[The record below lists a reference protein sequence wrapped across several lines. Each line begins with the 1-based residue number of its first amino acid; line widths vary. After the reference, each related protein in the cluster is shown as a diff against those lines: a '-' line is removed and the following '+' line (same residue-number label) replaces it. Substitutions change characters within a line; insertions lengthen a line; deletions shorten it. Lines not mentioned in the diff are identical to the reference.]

1 MCGLAGYY
9 LWETTREKPPLPQ
22 ACSLL
27 AHRGPDAQ
35 GTWIAPNGR
44 VGLSHTRLS
53 ILDLSEAAHQPFHL
67 DSLHL
72 VYNGEIY
79 NFQTLAKENRYP
91 LHTRSDTE
99 VILWAYRQYGEDLP
113 KHLRGMFAFALY
125 DETSEKC
132 LLVRDPSG
140 IKPLYV
146 AQRPEGVY
154 FASEL
159 KVLQAWLP
167 DLVPEPL
174 AIVLYLH
181 LGFIPAPLSPYKSVY
196 KVRPGEIWTITPK
209 GLVKRLYYDRTHL
222 WQKEPLTLSWEE
234 AQQAVKETLR
244 QAVRSHLVSDVP
256 VGLFL
261 SGGTDSSLVAAFAK
275 EAGQDIQAFAIGF
288 AEEKYNELPYAEGVS
303 QALDIPL
310 EKAVLSVEEALPL
323 LMEMPRWYDEPFGD
337 YSAVPTYLVS
347 QLAASRVK
355 VVLAGDGGDELFG
368 GYRRYELARRLQPLY
383 PFVPPG
389 IAHLVPYL
397 PGRKAKRLLQLL
409 RKPAL
414 TFQSHLFSQEQ
425 EAFSWGEVEAMG
437 LTHRPEVKWLFQRD
451 RLPADAF
458 LAQAAWEFLYYL
470 PEDLLMKVD
479 RASMQHSLEVRVPLL
494 DRGVVELAWRLPVHY
509 KYPTGSA
516 IPQYKPLLRAILR
529 EFLPASLVERPKWG
543 FALPLRVWM
552 RKGPLRDWIHTMTDS
567 KLLENEWGLS
577 PTLIRNLWRQYDR
590 GREELGTRLWLLSQL
605 GAFTLERRRNRLR
618 EPQGLYPR

>member
-9 LWETTREKPPLPQ
+9 LWEATEERPPLPA

-35 GTWIAPNGR
+35 GTWIAQSGR
-44 VGLSHTRLS
+44 VGLAHTRLS

-67 DSLHL
+67 NSLHL

-79 NFQTLAKENRYP
+79 NFQTLAKQNHYP

-99 VILWAYRQYGEDLP
+99 VILQAYRQYGEDLP

-125 DETSEKC
+125 DEESEKC
-132 LLVRDPSG
+132 LLVRDPYG

-146 AQRPEGVY
+146 AQRPKGVY

-159 KVLQAWLP
+159 KVLQTWLP
-167 DLVPEPL
+167 DLIPEPL
-174 AIVLYLH
+174 AIALYLH
-181 LGFIPAPLSPYKSVY
+181 LGFIPAPLSPYKDIY
-196 KVRPGEIWTITPK
+196 KVRPGEMWTLTPK
-209 GLVKRLYYDRTHL
+209 GLIKRLYYDRTRL
-222 WQKEPLTLSWEE
+222 WQKESLPISREE
-234 AQQAVKETLR
+234 ALRTVKENLR

-303 QALDIPL
+303 QALNIPL

-323 LMEMPRWYDEPFGD
+323 LMEMPHWYDEPFGD

-347 QLAASRVK
+347 RLAASRVK

-383 PFVPPG
+383 PLAPPG
-389 IAHLVPYL
+389 TAHLVPYL
-397 PGRKAKRLLQLL
+397 PTRRARRLLHLL
-409 RKPAL
+409 KKPAL

-437 LTHRPEVKWLFQRD
+437 LSHRREVEWLFQRD
-451 RLPADAF
+451 HLPPNAF

-494 DRGVVELAWRLPVHY
+494 DRDMVELSWQLPGGH
-509 KYPTGSA
+509 KYPTSSA
-516 IPQYKPLLRAILR
+516 VPQYKPLLRAILR

-543 FALPLRVWM
+543 FALPLRLWM
-552 RKGPLRDWIHTMTDS
+552 RQGPLREWMHAMTDS
-567 KLLENEWGLS
+567 KLLESEWGIP
-577 PTLIRNLWRQYDR
+577 PTLIEKRWRQYDR
-590 GREELGTRLWLLSQL
+590 GQEELGMRLWLLSQL
-605 GAFTLERRRNRLR
+605 GAFTLESRLSRLR
-618 EPQGLYPR
+618 KPQSLYTR

>member
-9 LWETTREKPPLPQ
+9 LWETTREAASLQ
-22 ACSLL
+22 ACS
-27 AHRGPDAQ
+27 ATRHRGPDAQ
-35 GTWIAPNGR
+35 GTWIAPYNGR

-261 SGGTDSSLVAAFAK
+261 SGGTDSSCSWPPSPK
-275 EAGQDIQAFAIGF
+275 KRRQDIQAFAIGF
-288 AEEKYNELPYAEGVS
+288 AEEKYNELPYAEG
-303 QALDIPL
+303 
-310 EKAVLSVEEALPL
+310 
-323 LMEMPRWYDEPFGD
+323 
-337 YSAVPTYLVS
+337 
-347 QLAASRVK
+347 AAK
-355 VVLAGDGGDELFG
+355 L
-368 GYRRYELARRLQPLY
+368 
-383 PFVPPG
+383 
-389 IAHLVPYL
+389 
-397 PGRKAKRLLQLL
+397 
-409 RKPAL
+409 
-414 TFQSHLFSQEQ
+414 
-425 EAFSWGEVEAMG
+425 
-437 LTHRPEVKWLFQRD
+437 
-451 RLPADAF
+451 
-458 LAQAAWEFLYYL
+458 
-470 PEDLLMKVD
+470 
-479 RASMQHSLEVRVPLL
+479 
-494 DRGVVELAWRLPVHY
+494 
-509 KYPTGSA
+509 
-516 IPQYKPLLRAILR
+516 
-529 EFLPASLVERPKWG
+529 
-543 FALPLRVWM
+543 
-552 RKGPLRDWIHTMTDS
+552 WI
-567 KLLENEWGLS
+567 S
-577 PTLIRNLWRQYDR
+577 P
-590 GREELGTRLWLLSQL
+590 
-605 GAFTLERRRNRLR
+605 
-618 EPQGLYPR
+618 

>member
-9 LWETTREKPPLPQ
+9 LWEATEERPPLPA

-35 GTWIAPNGR
+35 GTWIAQSGR
-44 VGLSHTRLS
+44 VGLAHTRLS

-67 DSLHL
+67 NSLHL

-79 NFQTLAKENRYP
+79 NFQTLAKQNHYP

-99 VILWAYRQYGEDLP
+99 VILQAYRQYGEDLP

-125 DETSEKC
+125 DEESEKC
-132 LLVRDPSG
+132 LLVRDPYG

-146 AQRPEGVY
+146 AQRPKGVY

-159 KVLQAWLP
+159 KVLQTWLP
-167 DLVPEPL
+167 DLIPEPL
-174 AIVLYLH
+174 AIALYLH
-181 LGFIPAPLSPYKSVY
+181 LGFIPAPLSPYKDIY
-196 KVRPGEIWTITPK
+196 KVRPGEMWTLTPK
-209 GLVKRLYYDRTHL
+209 GLIKRLYYDRTRL
-222 WQKEPLTLSWEE
+222 WQKESLPISREE
-234 AQQAVKETLR
+234 ALRTVKENLR

-275 EAGQDIQAFAIGF
+275 EAGQGIQAFAIGF

-303 QALDIPL
+303 QALNIPL
-310 EKAVLSVEEALPL
+310 EKAVLSVKEALPL
-323 LMEMPRWYDEPFGD
+323 LMEMPHWYDEPFGD

-347 QLAASRVK
+347 RLAASRVK

-383 PFVPPG
+383 PLAPPG
-389 IAHLVPYL
+389 TAHLVPYL
-397 PGRKAKRLLQLL
+397 PTRRARRLLHLL
-409 RKPAL
+409 KKPAL

-437 LTHRPEVKWLFQRD
+437 LSHRKEVEWLFQRD
-451 RLPADAF
+451 HLPPNAF

-494 DRGVVELAWRLPVHY
+494 DRDMVELSWQLPGGH
-509 KYPTGSA
+509 KYPTSSA
-516 IPQYKPLLRAILR
+516 VPQYKPLLRAILR

-543 FALPLRVWM
+543 FALPLRLWM
-552 RKGPLRDWIHTMTDS
+552 RQGPLREWMHAMTDS
-567 KLLENEWGLS
+567 KLLESEWGIP
-577 PTLIRNLWRQYDR
+577 PTLIEKRWRQYDR
-590 GREELGTRLWLLSQL
+590 GQEELGMRLWLLSQL
-605 GAFTLERRRNRLR
+605 GAFTLESRLSRLR
-618 EPQGLYPR
+618 KPQSLYTR

>member
-9 LWETTREKPPLPQ
+9 LWEAAAEKPPLPE
-22 ACSLL
+22 ACSLQ

-67 DSLHL
+67 HSLHL

-125 DETSEKC
+125 DEESEKC

-167 DLVPEPL
+167 DLIPEPL
-174 AIVLYLH
+174 AIALYLH
-181 LGFIPAPLSPYKSVY
+181 LGFIPAPLSPYKGVY
-196 KVRPGEIWTITPK
+196 KVRPSEIWTLSPK
-209 GLVKRLYYDRTHL
+209 GLIKRLYYNRTHL
-222 WQKEPLTLSWEE
+222 WQKDPLQLSWEE
-234 AQQAVKETLR
+234 ARNAVKEKLR
-244 QAVRSHLVSDVP
+244 AAVRSHLVSDVP
-256 VGLFL
+256 IGLFL

-275 EAGQDIQAFAIGF
+275 EAGQDVQAFAIGF

-303 QALDIPL
+303 QALNIPL

-347 QLAASRVK
+347 RLAASRVK

-368 GYRRYELARRLQPLY
+368 GYRRYELARQLQPLY
-383 PFVPPG
+383 PLVPPG
-389 IAHLVPYL
+389 IHNLASYL
-397 PGRKAKRLLQLL
+397 PARKARRLLHLL

-425 EAFSWGEVEAMG
+425 EAFGWGEVEAMG
-437 LTHRPEVKWLFQRD
+437 LSHRREVAWLFQRD
-451 RLPADAF
+451 PLPTNAF

-494 DRGVVELAWRLPVHY
+494 DQDVVELSWQLPRAH
-509 KYPTGSA
+509 KYPTSSA
-516 IPQYKPLLRAILR
+516 VPQYKPLLRAILR

-552 RKGPLRDWIHTMTDS
+552 RRGPLREWMHAMTDS
-567 KLLENEWGLS
+567 KLLESEWGIP
-577 PTLIRNLWRQYDR
+577 PTLIEKLWRQYDR
-590 GREELGTRLWLLSQL
+590 GQEELGMRLWLLSQL
-605 GAFTLERRRNRLR
+605 GAFTLESRPSCLR
-618 EPQGLYPR
+618 KPQGLYLR